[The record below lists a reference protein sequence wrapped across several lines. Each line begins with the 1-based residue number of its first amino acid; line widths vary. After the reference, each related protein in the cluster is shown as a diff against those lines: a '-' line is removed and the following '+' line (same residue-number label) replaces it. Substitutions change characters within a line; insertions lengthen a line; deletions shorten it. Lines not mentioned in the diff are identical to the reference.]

1 MIYCLYTHVSFFF
14 FNHSAPTEIY
24 PLSLHDALPILGV
37 EAAEHPGPEV
47 TRKLGFL
54 EGRKLALEKR
64 PKFLF
69 VRIRHFLS
77 HFALTSTPR
86 ELSFLRSMRTAR
98 KTRTLTSAG
107 EMPTAS
113 AISW

>member
-1 MIYCLYTHVSFFF
+1 MFSSFSIFFFFF
-14 FNHSAPTEIY
+14 FNDTATTEIY
-24 PLSLHDALPILGV
+24 TLSLHDALPIS
-37 EAAEHPGPEV
+37 
-47 TRKLGFL
+47 RKLGFL